1 MYIKALTCISP
12 QKTFPSTGSGQEKN
26 DFFDNRP
33 IVYTGSQLKAIEPS
47 YEEIPRSQL
56 RRMGKSN
63 RMATGAGV
71 PLLQKWKTDG
81 IIIGTTDGGM
91 EDCHRFLNQIV
102 QYQEGTLTPTNFVQG
117 APSSP
122 AGGLALMGK
131 NSGYNNTHSNKG
143 LSFENCLMD
152 AELLF
157 TEGSAKRLL
166 IGCVEEISQAQYR
179 IETLA
184 GFIKKEEVSSD
195 KLIGCGT
202 SGAVNGEGAAMF
214 VVQMENDGAK
224 AEIVD
229 SNMISHP
236 TFEELSA
243 KTKFFLK
250 RNGLTAS
257 DIDAVMLGYSG
268 DSNSDFWYDDI
279 ANSLFPDTGI
289 LSFKNLFGENPSAS
303 AFATWFAANLVN
315 GKHVPE
321 MAVQKPLSGALK
333 TILIYNHYQGNQ
345 HGFVLV
351 SGVGQAE

>member
-1 MYIKALTCISP
+1 MFIKDLTCISP
-12 QKTFPSTGSGQEKN
+12 QKTFDE
-26 DFFDNRP
+26 DFFSTEP
-33 IVYTGSQLKAIEPS
+33 LVYAGSQLQAVEPS
-47 YEEIPRSQL
+47 YEEIPRGQL

-63 RMATGAGV
+63 RMATGAGM

-91 EDCHRFLNQIV
+91 EECHRFLNQII
-102 QYQEGTLTPTNFVQG
+102 QYEEGTLTPTGFVQG

-122 AGGLALMGK
+122 AGGLALMAA

-152 AELLF
+152 TDLLF
-157 TEGSAKRLL
+157 IEGRAKSLMV
-166 IGCVEEISQAQYR
+166 GCVEEISQAQYR

-184 GFIKKEEVSSD
+184 GFIKKEEVSTD

-214 VVQMENDGAK
+214 ILEPTSENAI

-229 SNMISHP
+229 ADMISYP
-236 TFEELSA
+236 TLDDLTSKA
-243 KTKFFLK
+243 KRLLE
-250 RNGLTAS
+250 RNGLSVS
-257 DIDAVMLGYSG
+257 DIDALMLGYSG
-268 DSNSDFWYDDI
+268 DANSDNWYDDF
-279 ANSLFPDTGI
+279 AKQLFPETGI

-303 AFATWFAANLVN
+303 AFATWFAAQLVN
-315 GKHVPE
+315 GKPVPQ
-321 MAVQKPLSGALK
+321 MAVQKPISGDLK

-351 SGVGQAE
+351 ATP

>member
-1 MYIKALTCISP
+1 MYIKDLTCISP
-12 QKTFPSTGSGQEKN
+12 QKTFPSKGSGQVQN
-26 DFFDNRP
+26 DFFDNEP

-47 YEEIPRSQL
+47 YEEIPRGQL

-63 RMATGAGV
+63 RMSTGAGV
-71 PLLQKWKTDG
+71 PLLQKWQTDG

-102 QYQEGTLTPTNFVQG
+102 KYEEGTLTPTNFVQG

-143 LSFENCLMD
+143 LSFESCLMD

-157 TEGSAKRLL
+157 AEGNASSLL
-166 IGCVEEISQAQYR
+166 VGCVEEISQAQYR

-184 GFIKKEEVSSD
+184 GFIKKEETPTD

-202 SGAVNGEGAAMF
+202 PGAVNGEGAAMF
-214 VVQMENDGAK
+214 ILSTDQQDAV
-224 AEIVD
+224 AEIVG
-229 SNMISHP
+229 SEMISHP
-236 TFEELSA
+236 TQADLLAKAKALLEKNELTVA
-243 KTKFFLK
+243 
-250 RNGLTAS
+250 
-257 DIDAVMLGYSG
+257 DVDAVMLGYSG
-268 DSNSDFWYDDI
+268 DSNSDFWYDDF
-279 ANSLFPDTGI
+279 AKEMFPKTGV

-303 AFATWFAANLVN
+303 AFATWFAAHLVS
-315 GKHVPE
+315 GKKLPQL
-321 MAVQKPLSGALK
+321 AVQKPLSGTLK
-333 TILIYNHYQGNQ
+333 TILVYNHYQSDQ

-351 SGVGQAE
+351 RGV